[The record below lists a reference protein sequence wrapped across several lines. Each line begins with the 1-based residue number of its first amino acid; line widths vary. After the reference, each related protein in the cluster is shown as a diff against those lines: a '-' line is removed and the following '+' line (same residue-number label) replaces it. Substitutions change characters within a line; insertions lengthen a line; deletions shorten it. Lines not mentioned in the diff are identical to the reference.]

1 MARVS
6 LSRRTARRAAVLL
19 AALTALAALAAG
31 VGALPA
37 GAAPAPSPASPAGA
51 SGSNTGGAGA
61 PAGAAAGQGAAGA
74 AAAKGATGGNVL
86 KDRVLAVV
94 DDDPILASDLDRAI
108 FAGQFQKQP
117 AEADSAFRRRV
128 LQDLVAQR
136 LRFHEIDR
144 FGMEQVPVV
153 QIEKQVAEVRARYKD
168 EAAFKQR
175 LKEVGLDDA
184 TLHQMMARQLEVLAF
199 VDERLGPQVFV
210 GLDDIATYYRN
221 VLTPQLQKQHL
232 AVPPLDDVRDQI
244 RGVLRQQRLTEE
256 IDRWTEELRAKA
268 NIAVYFDRPNGGP
281 LPPVVKRL
289 ELGKQPVAP
298 PIPPDPHKPPDSHK
312 PADPQKPPPG

>member
-1 MARVS
+1 MASV
-6 LSRRTARRAAVLL
+6 SRRRRPAPRALL
-19 AALTALAALAAG
+19 LMALAAG
-31 VGALPA
+31 LGAAPS
-37 GAAPAPSPASPAGA
+37 GAAPAPAPAPPTPASSSGAGTA
-51 SGSNTGGAGA
+51 GGAPG
-61 PAGAAAGQGAAGA
+61 GA
-74 AAAKGATGGNVL
+74 AAARATPPAAVL

-108 FAGQFQKQP
+108 LVGQFQKQP
-117 AEADSAFRRRV
+117 GEADAAYRRRV

-144 FGMEQVPVV
+144 FGMEQVPVE

-175 LKEVGLDDA
+175 LKEVGLDEA

-221 VLTPQLQKQHL
+221 VLTPQLQKQRL

-268 NIAVYFDRPNGGP
+268 NIAVYLDRPAGGP
-281 LPPVVKRL
+281 LPPVVKRI
-289 ELGKQPVAP
+289 ELGKQPAAP
-298 PIPPDPHKPPDSHK
+298 PIPADPHKPPAK
-312 PADPQKPPPG
+312 PKPPDNPKPPPG